1 MALFCIG
8 LYAVLSRRN
17 LIKIV
22 MGLSLMESST
32 YLLLISL
39 AYRANSTAPVLLSP
53 PPGTRARVRLAH
65 GNVAD
70 PVLQNFCLTA
80 IVIGVAVTAV
90 FLSVAVRISQHYRTL
105 DADQRPGAARMS
117 DATLA
122 SLLPL
127 PVAIAPIGGAS
138 SRRSLAR
145 LSPARC
151 RSSISVVALDRRLR
165 RCCCS

>member
-1 MALFCIG
+1 MIVVNYFAAGGVFCLG

-32 YLLLISL
+32 YLLLISM
-39 AYRANSTAPVLLSP
+39 AYRRASTAPVLLNPPHGQSP
-53 PPGTRARVRLAH
+53 TSLAR

-90 FLSVAVRISQHYRTL
+90 FLAVAVRLSQHH
-105 DADQRPGAARMS
+105 
-117 DATLA
+117 
-122 SLLPL
+122 
-127 PVAIAPIGGAS
+127 
-138 SRRSLAR
+138 RSLD
-145 LSPARC
+145 S
-151 RSSISVVALDRRLR
+151 DRIRDLKG
-165 RCCCS
+165 